1 MPDSWL
7 RVSVRSPSDEQQ
19 DLLAEGLLACGG
31 SAIEERGGEYITY
44 VALDDEPAAVVA
56 RIRGVLRATFGEE
69 APEFECEHVPE
80 QDWLALW
87 RAGLAPRRVGARLV
101 VAPTWSNVQLARDE
115 IEIRIDP
122 QMAFGTGEHASTRGV
137 LRLMQRVVRPG
148 SRLLDV
154 GAGSAILAIAA
165 ARLGAAQVVAAESD
179 PEAMPNAEE
188 NVVRNGVADRVT
200 LLCRRVDD
208 GFLAGYGKGAFD
220 GILANVL
227 SGVLRPL
234 LPAFREALS
243 GDGWAILAGILV
255 EEADEMRA
263 AARASGFGIEAE
275 DIEDQWWSVLLR
287 SEPQG
292 STARRRAVSSSA
304 MAPPTAAR
312 SAPSSTAQ

>member
-1 MPDSWL
+1 
-7 RVSVRSPSDEQQ
+7 V
-19 DLLAEGLLACGG
+19 
-31 SAIEERGGEYITY
+31 
-44 VALDDEPAAVVA
+44 
-56 RIRGVLRATFGEE
+56 
-69 APEFECEHVPE
+69 EHVPE

-87 RAGLAPRRVGARLV
+87 RAGLAPRRVGDRLV
-101 VAPTWSNVQLARDE
+101 IAPTWSNVQLARDE

-179 PEAMPNAEE
+179 PDAIPNAEE

-200 LLCRRVDD
+200 LLCRLVDD

-220 GILANVL
+220 GIVANVL

-234 LPAFREALS
+234 LPAFREALCA
-243 GDGWAILAGILV
+243 GGWAILAGILV

-263 AARASGFGIEAE
+263 AAHASAFAIEAE

-287 SEPQG
+287 SARHG